1 MYRKSD
7 PPPCSLEEI
16 FVKSRGCPYPWEDEE
31 VGLCFVTGCVCADM
45 LVNMERKKKRKK
57 NMNKNSFADTLFM
70 FVASRGSTW
79 VATVRVSTGFQPN
92 KMLHSTWEGGRV
104 GVGCACMSA
113 CGQGWKRPGRRF
125 AWRLKRRTF
134 TEESRGR
141 KKRVGMER
149 HYWISTTLLKGTHT
163 HTQA

>member
-1 MYRKSD
+1 MQLRGNI
-7 PPPCSLEEI
+7 CEI
-16 FVKSRGCPYPWEDEE
+16 QRLPIPLRRRGGWA
-31 VGLCFVTGCVCADM
+31 VLCCVTGCVCADM

-141 KKRVGMER
+141 KKE
-149 HYWISTTLLKGTHT
+149 WEWKDTIESALLC
-163 HTQA
+163 